1 VDFRTGNKEISIRN
15 PQAKAMTT
23 AVIGR
28 SVGYSTQQVRDLE
41 RLGVIPAAVR
51 GVNGYRRYSEHH
63 RIALRAYRALAAAV
77 GPVSARHIMPELIAA
92 PLDIA
97 AERID
102 DLHADIARSRARV
115 REALLGL
122 DAVLADTTDVFDDRD
137 VMRIGELAD
146 ALGVRASALRH
157 WELAGLVAPERAT
170 GAAARRYDLRAITD
184 ARVVA
189 ALRGG
194 GYPIPTI
201 ARVLAQVRREGTADE
216 ARSLLAERLNDLSR
230 RSVALLE
237 ASGALHALLSDPG

>member
-1 VDFRTGNKEISIRN
+1 
-15 PQAKAMTT
+15 MTT
-23 AVIGR
+23 ALIGR
-28 SVGYSTQQVRDLE
+28 AAGYSTQQVRDLE
-41 RLGVIPAAVR
+41 RLGVIPEAVR
-51 GVNGYRRYSEHH
+51 GANGYRRYTGRHV
-63 RIALRAYRALAAAV
+63 IALRAYRALAAAV

-102 DLHADIARSRARV
+102 DLHADIARARARV

-122 DAVLADTTDVFDDRD
+122 DAVLADTTVVFDDRD
-137 VMRIGELAD
+137 VMSIDVMSIGELAD
-146 ALGVRASALRH
+146 ALGVRTSALRH
-157 WELAGLVAPERAT
+157 WELVGLVAPGRAT
-170 GAAARRYDLRAITD
+170 GASARRYGVRAVTE

-201 ARVLAQVRREGTADE
+201 ARVLDQLRSEGGAGE